1 MDVFFPFSWPKRA
14 VYERSE
20 TLSAAAVY
28 CKEEGKNNDVN
39 VYSRLG
45 RGRHIAS
52 NLLEGG
58 CVCVKKESCCLSRC
72 AQAYINGI
80 CTACVIM
87 LK

>member
-39 VYSRLG
+39 VC
-45 RGRHIAS
+45 
-52 NLLEGG
+52 LLET
-58 CVCVKKESCCLSRC
+58 R
-72 AQAYINGI
+72 
-80 CTACVIM
+80 
-87 LK
+87 